1 MEQVIDKVIAEL
13 GTMVVTPASGG
24 GIEDILPLKAIYFG
38 DPGIIPASLYPCAVV
53 EPDDSDPQGGTTAAD
68 KRDLVVEV
76 SLLIDARDYFDS
88 AVDEAGGDRLLVQ
101 SVAKLE
107 RWFSTRRNRT
117 LDGTVHNCAVGRIRY
132 RKRERGVVFAKEAGT
147 TLHIRK
153 SYPRT
158 LD

>member
-1 MEQVIDKVIAEL
+1 VIDKIVQEL
-13 GTMVVTPASGG
+13 GAMAEADSSEG
-24 GIEDILPLKAIYFG
+24 GIADVLPLRAIYFG

-53 EPDDSDPQGGTTAAD
+53 EPDDSDPSGGNTAAD
-68 KRDLVVEV
+68 RRDLVVEV

-88 AVDEAGGDRLLVQ
+88 TVDEANGDRLLVQ
-101 SVAKLE
+101 SVARLE

-117 LDGTVHNCAVGRIRY
+117 LDGSVQNCAVGRIKF
-132 RKRERGVVFAKEAGT
+132 RKRERGGVFAKEVGA

-153 SYPRT
+153 TYPRV